1 MEEPLVYKTAH
12 GLGNRFVIFDLRH
25 LPAETDFAHFLT
37 SAEAQKIA
45 DPDRG
50 IGADQVL
57 LLVPPRG
64 TATGET
70 GLARMEV
77 YNADGS
83 RSEACGNGARC
94 LAWLLLQERGGG
106 LGTVALES
114 GQDVLVSRLAK
125 PMAEAGQYGDSASGW
140 VEMVFAPP
148 RILWNEIPVASEVD
162 TLCLTPEALAGL
174 LACEAGALPGAASL
188 VSLGNPHIVFVVADP
203 DAVDLPHLAGWLEA
217 HPWFPERVNIQ
228 LITAPAERGAVPPR
242 LHHRVWERG
251 DGETPS
257 SGTGA
262 AAAAFALMRRGLVPP
277 RVRVVEPST
286 GVLEV
291 SLDGADEDTLA
302 PCAPAPL
309 RQVGPVCFMNEG
321 VWDPL
326 RTPRPGRKGQ
336 GEDEEPY

>member
-25 LPAETDFAHFLT
+25 LPADTDFANFLT
-37 SAEAQKIA
+37 AEEAQKIA
-45 DPDRG
+45 HPERG
-50 IGADQVL
+50 LGADQVL

-64 TATGET
+64 KKAGAEAY
-70 GLARMEV
+70 ARMEV

-83 RSEACGNGARC
+83 RSDACGNGARC

-114 GQDVLVSRLAK
+114 GQDLLTSRLAK
-125 PMAEAGQYGDSASGW
+125 PLADAGRYGDSASGW
-140 VEMVFAPP
+140 VEMVLPTP
-148 RILWNEIPVASEVD
+148 RILWNEIPVASESE
-162 TLCLTPEALAGL
+162 TLCLSRDALAAVL
-174 LACEAGALPGAASL
+174 QCQSAALPGDASL
-188 VSLGNPHIVFVVADP
+188 VNLGNPHIVFAVADP
-203 DAVDLPHLAGWLEA
+203 EAIDLPHLAGWLET
-217 HPWFPERVNIQ
+217 HPWFSQRVNIQ
-228 LITAPAERGAVPPR
+228 LVTLPDKEAI

-251 DGETPS
+251 DGETLS

-262 AAAAFALMRRGLVPP
+262 AAAAFALMRRGLAPAV
-277 RVRVVEPST
+277 VRVVEPGT

-291 SLDGADEDTLA
+291 SLDGNQEA
-302 PCAPAPL
+302 PLGTALAPAPI
-309 RQVGPVCFMNEG
+309 RQVGPVCFLNEG

-326 RTPRPGRKGQ
+326 RRPRPGSAGQ